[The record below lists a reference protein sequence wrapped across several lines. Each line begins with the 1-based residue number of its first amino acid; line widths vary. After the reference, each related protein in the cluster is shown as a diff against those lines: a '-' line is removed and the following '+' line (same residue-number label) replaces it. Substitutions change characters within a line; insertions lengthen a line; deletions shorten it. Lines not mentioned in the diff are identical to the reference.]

1 MPVNNH
7 LNKNQNGKGMLH
19 EILTK
24 NEMPTDN
31 KIKNKKSLESF
42 GSAPAY
48 VCVCVY
54 VCVYGCVYGCVHY
67 FLCNLL
73 YCTVDVANWQKKV

>member
-24 NEMPTDN
+24 NDMPTDN
-31 KIKNKKSLESF
+31 KIKNKKKPRVIWLSPRL
-42 GSAPAY
+42 
-48 VCVCVY
+48 CVCVY
-54 VCVYGCVYGCVHY
+54 MCVCMGVCMGVCIIFCVIC
-67 FLCNLL
+67 
-73 YCTVDVANWQKKV
+73 CTVL

>member
-24 NEMPTDN
+24 NDMPTDN

-42 GSAPAY
+42 GSAPAC
-48 VCVCVY
+48 VCVCIC
-54 VCVYGCVYGCVHY
+54 VCVWVCVWVCALFSV
-67 FLCNLL
+67 
-73 YCTVDVANWQKKV
+73 